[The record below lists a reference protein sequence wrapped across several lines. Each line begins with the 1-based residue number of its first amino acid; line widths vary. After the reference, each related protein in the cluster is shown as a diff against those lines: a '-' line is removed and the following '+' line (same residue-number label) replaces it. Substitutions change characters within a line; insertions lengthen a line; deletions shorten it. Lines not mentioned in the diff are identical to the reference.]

1 MVCKPRRHRYKIAN
15 NSQLGL
21 IPPPHTLGSD
31 VTLNLVGAL
40 SIFDSD
46 MVDLQVL
53 EEIGLWL

>member
-15 NSQLGL
+15 N
-21 IPPPHTLGSD
+21 TLGSD